1 MIQISLHPIWR
12 AAARVEEIALS
23 CVTIVVP
30 PPIRQ
35 FVDGKTRIAVEAGT
49 VRQALEVFAEGS
61 TGLRGH
67 LFDENDGLRR
77 FVRVF
82 VNGKATTI
90 QSGQEEPIPEGAE
103 VTILVALAGG

>member
-1 MIQISLHPIWR
+1 MS
-12 AAARVEEIALS
+12 LS

-35 FVDGKTRIAVEAGT
+35 FVDGKTRIAVEAGS
-49 VRQALEVFAEGS
+49 VRQALEAFADRS
-61 TGLRGH
+61 TGLRDH

-82 VNGKATTI
+82 VNGKLTTI
-90 QSGQEEPIPEGAE
+90 QSGQEEPVAEGAE
-103 VTILVALAGG
+103 VTIVLALAGG